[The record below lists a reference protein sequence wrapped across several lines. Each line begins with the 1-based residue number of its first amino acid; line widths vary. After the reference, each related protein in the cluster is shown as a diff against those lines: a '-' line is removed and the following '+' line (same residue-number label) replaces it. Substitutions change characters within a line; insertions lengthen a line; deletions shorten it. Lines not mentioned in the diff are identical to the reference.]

1 MSVLEKLLAPVSGDN
16 RVGLD
21 LDESAEVEGIRSAF
35 DSDFKYATGL
45 SERDASI
52 ADPKTYNW
60 PGLLSEI
67 EGLCDQTKDLRLAI
81 SYARCGIVVG
91 DIEVVDRG
99 LCFVAGL
106 LEEYW
111 DDFHPCGD
119 DGPEFDLRATCFLE
133 FTVHAGFSLPFL
145 KMPVVNA
152 GRATLTG
159 EQISDVHENGAAAQ
173 DYALA
178 KGIIDGW
185 DDEAKNGLLSTLD
198 SVVASFDKIQSVLT
212 EHGGADAPNFND
224 VCKVVGVVRDG
235 YVSLADLG
243 GVDDEGDESAS
254 SVGGGSALAFSG
266 AIRSRDDVVRAF
278 TEIEKYYELAEP
290 GHPVKVGLVRMRSW
304 VAKDFM
310 KILRDIAPDSVREAE
325 KVLLE
330 TQDSD

>member
-1 MSVLEKLLAPVSGDN
+1 MSVLEKMLAPISGDS

-21 LDESAEVEGIRSAF
+21 LDESAEVEGIRNAF
-35 DSDFKYATGL
+35 ESDFKYATGM
-45 SERDASI
+45 SERDSSI
-52 ADPKTYNW
+52 ADPKTFDW

-67 EGLCDQTKDLRLAI
+67 EGLCNQTKDLRLAI

-99 LCFVAGL
+99 LRFVAGL

-111 DDFHPCGD
+111 DDFYPCGE

-133 FTVHAGFSLPFL
+133 LTVHAGFSLPFL
-145 KMPVVNA
+145 KMSVVNA
-152 GRATLTG
+152 GRTVLTG
-159 EQISDVHENGAAAQ
+159 EQISDAHENGAAAQ
-173 DYALA
+173 DYALV
-178 KGIIDGW
+178 KGVLDGW
-185 DDEAKNGLLSTLD
+185 DDEAKTGLLSTLD

-212 EHGGADAPNFND
+212 ERGGADAPNFSD
-224 VCKVVGVVRDG
+224 VCKVVGTVRDG
-235 YVSLADLG
+235 YMSLADLG
-243 GVDDEGDESAS
+243 VVEDSESTLS
-254 SVGGGSALAFSG
+254 EGGGAAQAFSG
-266 AIRSRDDVVRAF
+266 TIRSRDDVVRAL

-304 VAKDFM
+304 VSKDFM